1 MGIPIGLTMVILM
14 DFSQVVSPYMRQYD
28 LRDSCVQLVLY
39 YQYLLML
46 YSDLILQVK
55 NKHCL

>member
-28 LRDSCVQLVLY
+28 LRDSCATIGTVLSIPAY
-39 YQYLLML
+39 ALF
-46 YSDLILQVK
+46 
-55 NKHCL
+55 